1 MAQLGD
7 VTKAMDKELQE
18 WLNLHN
24 FYLYSGSYE
33 IKGLSDYLGVTSKTI
48 ERWIKD
54 KNRPKKEQLAKIRL
68 YLESKK
74 TA

>member
-1 MAQLGD
+1 
-7 VTKAMDKELQE
+7 MDKELQE
-18 WLNLHN
+18 WFNLHN

-33 IKGLSDYLGVTSKTI
+33 TKGLADYLGVTPKTI
-48 ERWIKD
+48 ERWIKG
-54 KNRPKKEQLAKIRL
+54 KIRPKKEQLAKIRL